1 MTKNQAIREVS
12 LLSSGTIATIIGC
25 AKYERIDEAVNNW
38 ICTIANTSESK
49 LESCETWRDVLEVIK

>member
-1 MTKNQAIREVS
+1 MTKNQAIKAIS
-12 LLSSGTIATIIGC
+12 LLTSGTIANIIGC

-49 LESCETWRDVLEVIK
+49 FETCESWIDVLEAIK